1 MYSSFGCLLL
11 LVQVLRTV
19 LFGVMPAYIL
29 LAVEGMI
36 FLILTSPSGIK
47 TNPRTRP
54 MQIEAINF
62 SSLFLANFFCII
74 MYGLMVAIGLSRKP
88 WYAGPPDK
96 ASREF

>member
-1 MYSSFGCLLL
+1 
-11 LVQVLRTV
+11 
-19 LFGVMPAYIL
+19 
-29 LAVEGMI
+29 
-36 FLILTSPSGIK
+36 
-47 TNPRTRP
+47 